1 MAVGTSLLLPCICVL
16 IWYIK
21 RQKLCLLFSKKSNR
35 KNERTIEALISSH
48 GSLAPKRY
56 KYSEARKITS
66 SINNKLGEG
75 GYGTVF
81 KGILHDG
88 RLVAVK
94 FLHDSKA
101 KGEEFVNEV
110 MSIGRTSH

>member
-1 MAVGTSLLLPCICVL
+1 M
-16 IWYIK
+16 
-21 RQKLCLLFSKKSNR
+21 KSSR
-35 KNERTIEALISSH
+35 YERNIEALIASH
-48 GSLAPKRY
+48 GLLAPKRY

-110 MSIGRTSH
+110 TSIGSVILGNSRYDSLGLM

>member
-1 MAVGTSLLLPCICVL
+1 MASEGAKTIFAPLQNEKQQVWKEHWGPNSIAWITS
-16 IWYIK
+16 
-21 RQKLCLLFSKKSNR
+21 SKK
-35 KNERTIEALISSH
+35 
-48 GSLAPKRY
+48 Y

-110 MSIGRTSH
+110 MSIGMTSHVNVVSLYGFC